1 MTDTERIIYKDH
13 VQSLAISALQNA
25 IVQASIVEG
34 GVKLTVIFNDLG
46 ETTFHVAWG
55 KTGDKLLP
63 TFIAR
68 ELQQRACLLAKDH
81 YFR

>member
-1 MTDTERIIYKDH
+1 M
-13 VQSLAISALQNA
+13 QSLAISALQNA
-25 IVQASIVEG
+25 TVQANIVEG
-34 GVKLTVIFNDLG
+34 GVRLTVVFDMLG

-63 TFIAR
+63 PFIAR
-68 ELQQRACLLAKDH
+68 ELQQRVYMLAKER